1 MGIGSNYYVEVAE
14 EEYREALREEIARD
28 AAVFVVEGIDRASSL
43 KAAREIIEAQQEAIS
58 SGAYDEDENGVI
70 RFHDSSI
77 ESPVT
82 PLGKESQV
90 NAIAAE
96 LIDSID

>member
-14 EEYREALREEIARD
+14 EGHREALRKEIARD
-28 AAVFVVEGIDRASSL
+28 AAVFVVEGNDRASSL
-43 KAAREIIEAQQEAIS
+43 KAAKELIEAQQEAIS
-58 SGAYDEDENGVI
+58 DEAYDKDENGVI

-77 ESPVT
+77 ESPAV
-82 PLGKESQV
+82 PSGKEAQV
-90 NAIAAE
+90 NAIAAQ